1 MSNVAID
8 NTALAEQVLKKAH
21 VRLLRHRKT
30 YLYSGVLLLGDSI
43 VDDSKGPTACTDGL
57 NKYYNSKFLASLGTI
72 SKVSGLVLH
81 EALHVFLKQLQRH
94 KDLWDED
101 RKLANAAADYV
112 VNAIIKDIEN
122 EDRAAL
128 AAANNKADPV
138 VTLPDGGLYDAKFI
152 NWSMRQVYDFLKQ
165 AKEADKPQ
173 PQDDEGKGKD
183 DGNKGDKGDTVS
195 VDGKEYKLDTLD
207 EHDTSGVDVLTDEE
221 VKEMTDKIDAAIQ
234 EAGLLAGLSSQ
245 KLPRAV
251 QELFEVEP
259 CWRDVMQEFF
269 NSHARGNSEYTF
281 SKFNRRRIIDEIYR
295 PHTYN
300 EKLGRVVLA
309 VDTSA
314 SISQAQIS
322 QVINHTV
329 SLCEQCSPDELL
341 VLWWDT
347 SVHGEQRFS
356 EESFSNLRHALKPVG
371 FGGTRAGCVSEYLTT
386 NNIHADC
393 IVMFTDGYVEDN
405 VKWEVSAPTLWV
417 VKGNERFVPPAA
429 GKIVKFK

>member
-8 NTALAEQVLKKAH
+8 NIALAEQVLKKAH

-30 YLYSGVLLLGDSI
+30 YLYSGVLLLGDSM

-57 NKYYNSKFLASLGTI
+57 NKYYNSNFLASLGAI

-138 VTLPDGGLYDAKFI
+138 VILPDGALYDAKFI

-165 AKEADKPQ
+165 AKQANKPQ
-173 PQDDEGKGKD
+173 PQDDEGKGDKD
-183 DGNKGDKGDTVS
+183 KDEDGCDTVS
-195 VDGKEYKLDTLD
+195 VDGKEYKLDTMD
-207 EHDTSGVDVLTDEE
+207 EHDTSGVEVLTDEE
-221 VKEMTDKIDAAIQ
+221 VKEMTAKIDAAIQ

-251 QELFEVEP
+251 QELFEPEVRWE
-259 CWRDVMQEFF
+259 DVMQEFF
-269 NSHARGNSEYTF
+269 VSHARGNSEYTF
-281 SKFNRRRIIDEIYR
+281 SKFNRRRIVDEIYR

-300 EKLGRVVLA
+300 EKLGRVVLGI
-309 VDTSA
+309 DTSC
-314 SISQAQIS
+314 SISQEQIS
-322 QVINHTV
+322 RVINHTV
-329 SLCEQCSPDELL
+329 SLCEQCSPNELL

-356 EESFSNLRHALKPVG
+356 EESFGNLRHALKPVG

-393 IVMFTDGYVEDN
+393 IVIFTDGYVEDN

-417 VKGNERFVPPAA
+417 VKGNERFVPPA